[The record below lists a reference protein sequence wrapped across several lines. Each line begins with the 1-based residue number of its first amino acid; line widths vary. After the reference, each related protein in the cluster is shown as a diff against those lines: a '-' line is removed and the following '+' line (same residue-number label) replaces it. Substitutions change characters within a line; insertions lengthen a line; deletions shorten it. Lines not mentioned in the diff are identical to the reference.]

1 MAPSPHLA
9 TRNTQMVKAG
19 DGSRRRAPRLPVHI
33 EGSLAGRAAYP
44 VDVVDLSL
52 TGCLVRSPNALDAGA
67 ILDLA
72 LTLRADPF
80 RAKVRVVESS
90 LDGAGA
96 PQSGTRYLAGLEFV
110 ALSAREELRL
120 RRFLDDERRQRL
132 RAHPPPE

>member
-1 MAPSPHLA
+1 LA
-9 TRNTQMVKAG
+9 TRITLMVKAG
-19 DGSRRRAPRLPVHI
+19 DGGRRRAPRLPVQL

-72 LTLRADPF
+72 LTLCADPF
-80 RAKVRVVESS
+80 RVKVRVVGSS

-96 PQSGTRYLAGLEFV
+96 PQSGTRYLAGLEFL
-110 ALSAREELRL
+110 ALPPREQLRL
-120 RRFLDDERRQRL
+120 RRFLDDERRRRL
-132 RAHPPPE
+132 RAHPAPE